1 MPLRILIV
9 YRYPLLFQALKAL
22 VEGEGFR
29 VMGHEDSPEA
39 VQFAQQFQPDI
50 VIVDIDLPNISGAEV
65 AHQIS
70 KRFPQVY
77 ILILAS
83 KGDEALLRSAF
94 NAGVRGYLLKSD
106 QGQVILKG
114 LRLVRDGEICVS
126 PALMELWHEMQS
138 NLSAGDPLQALTL
151 REREVFQLI
160 LAGNTNRKI
169 GEQLGISYR
178 TVEVH
183 RRNTM
188 AKLKVRSLAQLMQ
201 YATGKLDDKTAD

>member
-1 MPLRILIV
+1 MTLASSTRHTSRGTLRRSFKGV
-9 YRYPLLFQALKAL
+9 VALLAL
-22 VEGEGFR
+22 VVSLATPGLVAAWDPSSFS
-29 VMGHEDSPEA
+29 SP
-39 VQFAQQFQPDI
+39 
-50 VIVDIDLPNISGAEV
+50 
-65 AHQIS
+65 
-70 KRFPQVY
+70 
-77 ILILAS
+77 
-83 KGDEALLRSAF
+83 DEALLVQLTNQARAA
-94 NAGVRGYLLKSD
+94 AGLRALSKERFEKHSCP
-106 QGQVILKG
+106 QVQPRPIALNQLVNTARKHG

-188 AKLKVRSLAQLMQ
+188 AKPSAALVFAFSVTVSYTQSPPCGTYLESCSSM
-201 YATGKLDDKTAD
+201 